1 MKPNADCTQVRA
13 KRRSLPELLVH
24 KFLTEYGYDH
34 GPVIARAIVEDIL
47 LTVKQ
52 CYPEHLSLHTVL
64 WLAVR
69 RDKKGGKR
77 KRLTLGDLV
86 PVRLLMYTDEEVQ
99 LLVDKQLRST
109 QQAQRTFSRSRFA
122 RWCFEAYEQGG
133 GCLPSST

>member
-99 LLVDKQLRST
+99 LLVDKQLRS
-109 QQAQRTFSRSRFA
+109 RVCSV
-122 RWCFEAYEQGG
+122 
-133 GCLPSST
+133 